1 MRFSMPLPGKKEA
14 LEELC
19 RLALQERC
27 EPAGAL
33 SPFPCPAAGFLYKWL
48 ERYRREGLPGLSDR
62 SRRPRRSPRRTEPEL
77 EAAVLEVRRENPV
90 WGGRKIS
97 ATLVRQGVKPPSP
110 STITAILRRNEVPLV
125 APGQKAWKR
134 FEHAEPNVLWQMD
147 FKGEVAMRRGQ
158 LHPLTIVDDH
168 SRYSV
173 GLQAADNQRHE
184 TVQDALQAAFERY
197 GLPLLMLDRQ
207 RQPVGRHRG
216 KGADQARRMVDRAWR
231 GAIAQRAVSSAE
243 PWQERALQPHAQG
256 RAAQWPHLRRSP
268 RCPACLRCLAAPLQ
282 SSSPARRLEPRG
294 LPADRFRSS
303 PRSFSA
309 KVEPFEYGPDDIVR
323 RVDGA
328 AWLSF
333 GGRRMKASKAL
344 IGKQVA
350 IRPTERDGTFDL
362 VFRHVT
368 VKSIDF
374 HKQA

>member
-1 MRFSMPLPGKKEA
+1 MRFSMAAAGGRKKLWRSCA
-14 LEELC
+14 VWRCRRVRTGGELC
-19 RLALQERC
+19 RRFHVQPRI
-27 EPAGAL
+27 
-33 SPFPCPAAGFLYKWL
+33 LYKWL
-48 ERYRREGLPGLSDR
+48 ERYRQEGLRGCRTVRAGRVVRHAERSLSWK
-62 SRRPRRSPRRTEPEL
+62 RRCWRF
-77 EAAVLEVRRENPV
+77 
-90 WGGRKIS
+90 GGRTRCGAAARSFS
-97 ATLVRQGVKPPSP
+97 ATLVRARCQAALAFDHHRDPAPQRG
-110 STITAILRRNEVPLV
+110 PLV

-184 TVQDALQAAFERY
+184 TVQDALQAAFECY
-197 GLPLLMLDRQ
+197 GLPLLMLTDNGS
-207 RQPVGRHRG
+207 PWGDTG
-216 KGADQARRMVDRAWR
+216 EGADQARRMVDRAWR

-256 RAAQWPHLRRSP
+256 RAAQWSHLRRSP

-282 SSSPARRLEPRG
+282 SSSPARRLEPCGAGRSLSLQPAFVQRQGRAVRVRARRHCAPGRRG
-294 LPADRFRSS
+294 RLAQLRRKTHEGFQGADRQAGRDQAN
-303 PRSFSA
+303 RA
-309 KVEPFEYGPDDIVR
+309 R
-323 RVDGA
+323 R
-328 AWLSF
+328 
-333 GGRRMKASKAL
+333 
-344 IGKQVA
+344 
-350 IRPTERDGTFDL
+350 TFDL